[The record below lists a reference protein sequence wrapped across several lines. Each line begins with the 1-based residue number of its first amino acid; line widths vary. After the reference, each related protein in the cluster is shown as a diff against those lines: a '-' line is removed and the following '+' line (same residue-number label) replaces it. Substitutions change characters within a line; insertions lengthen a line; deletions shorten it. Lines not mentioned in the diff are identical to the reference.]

1 MKAQGA
7 CAHRP
12 ADRKLSKPGVDC
24 DVRVGGAEGAF
35 LVKMERINC
44 IRGPA

>member
-1 MKAQGA
+1 MCPQTS
-7 CAHRP
+7 R
-12 ADRKLSKPGVDC
+12 DRKLSKPSVDC